1 MPTRQN
7 YDILLD
13 LTNDMHDLVSIQ
25 LLEDYG
31 RNCNRVVLL
40 KPAETLTLVLESG
53 VSYQYAVK
61 LHTRVVNV
69 T

>member
-1 MPTRQN
+1 M
-7 YDILLD
+7 
-13 LTNDMHDLVSIQ
+13 TNDMHDLVSIQ
-25 LLEDYG
+25 LLENYG
-31 RNCNRVVLL
+31 RNGNRVVLL

-53 VSYQYAVK
+53 VSYQYSVK

>member
-25 LLEDYG
+25 LLVDYG
-31 RNCNRVVLL
+31 RTGNSVVLL
-40 KPAETLTLVLESG
+40 KPTETLTLVLESG
-53 VSYQYAVK
+53 TPYQYAVK
-61 LHTRVVNV
+61 FHTKVANV